1 MDILRQDIR
10 YALRGLMKAPGFTA
24 VAVLTLALGIGANTA
39 MFSVLNAVVLRP
51 LPYTSPEQLAML
63 WTEIPTQGVREG
75 RSRYRDIEQW
85 RQSRSFADFAIFDPV
100 SVTLTGDSGGEP
112 LGVTRVSP
120 NFFALLGV
128 QPAYGRTF
136 TAEEADQRQR
146 VAVISH
152 SFWQTRYGGSLD
164 AIGASITLDGLPSR
178 IIGILPAHFQFD
190 GDRVWE
196 PHTLFP
202 DWEVRRSVRGGAEWF
217 VIGRLRPDVSLEQAQ
232 AEMNTIARRLDE
244 QPASAGQ
251 RGISVVPLSM
261 HITGSRSR
269 LALWTLTG
277 AVCFVLLIAVANIAG
292 LSLARS
298 TGRAREI
305 ALRLALGAS
314 QRHIIR
320 QLLVESLTLAF
331 ISALA
336 GLLIAVGCLRLILRV
351 RPGDLARLNEVAL
364 DSWVLG
370 WTLGIALLSGV
381 LVGIAPAVALARRNL
396 KPSFQEGA
404 RGVAGGATTR
414 RIRSGLVVA
423 EFALAIVLLVGAGL
437 LTRSLLN
444 VQNVDPGFRT
454 ERVLSLQLAARPSAS
469 EAQRVDYFARVLEQV
484 KGVAGVERAGIS
496 GEFFVGGNPEQTITV
511 EGSTRAVSER
521 VRFRRDEIAA
531 EFFETVGTP
540 LIRGRV
546 FTPDDDGN
554 APRVAILNEAMA
566 RRLWSEQDPVNRR
579 FKLGPPSSDTP
590 WFTVVGVVRDMRRQ
604 GLEID
609 PVPQMFEPLAQNPS
623 RRATLLVRT
632 SDEPLKIAGTLQAT
646 IRRVENDALVYG
658 VTTLE
663 TRLSAFNAQRTFQTG
678 LLIAFSLVALLLA
691 SIGIYGLIQ
700 YSTTQRTHE
709 IGIRM
714 AVGAQRGDIFRMI
727 VREGLSLSLAG
738 LVVGLIGAVWLSQVL
753 ARFLFGVTAT
763 DPATLVAVSVILI
776 CVALAGCYFP
786 ARRAA
791 HVDPLVALRYE

>member
-10 YALRGLMKAPGFTA
+10 YALRGLRRAPGFTV
-24 VAVLTLALGIGANTA
+24 VAILTLAIGIGANTA

-51 LPYTSPEQLAML
+51 LPYASPEQLAML
-63 WTEIPTQGVREG
+63 WTEIPTQGAREG
-75 RSRYRDIEQW
+75 RSRYLDIEQW

-128 QPAYGRTF
+128 HPAYGRTF
-136 TAEEADQRQR
+136 TAQEADQRQR

-152 SFWQTRYGGSLD
+152 RFWQTRYGGSLD
-164 AIGASITLDGLPSR
+164 AIGATITLDGLPSR

-190 GDRVWE
+190 EDRVWE

-217 VIGRLRPDVSLEQAQ
+217 VVGRLRPDVPLEQAQ

-244 QPASAGQ
+244 QPTLAGQ

-261 HITGSRSR
+261 HITGARSR
-269 LALWTLTG
+269 LALWMLTG
-277 AVCFVLLIAVANIAG
+277 AVFFVLLIAVANIAG

-314 QRHIIR
+314 DRHIIR
-320 QLLVESLTLAF
+320 QLLIESLTLAF

-336 GLLIAVGCLRLILRV
+336 GLLIAVACIRLIVRL

-364 DSWVLG
+364 DPWVFG
-370 WTLGIALLSGV
+370 WTLGIALLSGI
-381 LVGIAPAVALARRNL
+381 LIGMAPAVAITRRNL
-396 KPSFQEGA
+396 KPSFQDGA
-404 RGVAGGATTR
+404 RGVAGGGTTR

-444 VQNVDPGFRT
+444 VQNVDPGFTT
-454 ERVLSLQLAARPSAS
+454 ERVLSLQLATRPSAS
-469 EAQRVDYFARVLEQV
+469 EAQRVDYFARVLDQV
-484 KGVAGVERAGIS
+484 RGVAGVERAGIS
-496 GEFFVGGNPEQTITV
+496 GEFFVGGNPEQTVTV

-521 VRFRRDEIAA
+521 LRFRRDEIAA

-540 LIRGRV
+540 LTRGRF
-546 FTPDDDGN
+546 FTPDDDAN
-554 APRVAILNEAMA
+554 ASRVAILNEAMA
-566 RRLWSEQDPVNRR
+566 RRLWADQDPVSRR
-579 FKLGPPSSDTP
+579 FKLGPPNSDTP
-590 WFTVVGVVRDMRRQ
+590 WFTVVGIVRDMRRQ

-623 RRATLLVRT
+623 RRATLVVRT
-632 SDEPLKIAGTLQAT
+632 FKRSSKNG
-646 IRRVENDALVYG
+646 
-658 VTTLE
+658 
-663 TRLSAFNAQRTFQTG
+663 
-678 LLIAFSLVALLLA
+678 
-691 SIGIYGLIQ
+691 
-700 YSTTQRTHE
+700 
-709 IGIRM
+709 
-714 AVGAQRGDIFRMI
+714 GDIANSDSPR
-727 VREGLSLSLAG
+727 G
-738 LVVGLIGAVWLSQVL
+738 
-753 ARFLFGVTAT
+753 
-763 DPATLVAVSVILI
+763 
-776 CVALAGCYFP
+776 
-786 ARRAA
+786 
-791 HVDPLVALRYE
+791 